1 MIDLTS
7 SYVWTQKKNNLFLYF
22 IQSLDILNCSCH
34 TCEPKDANNAKAEK
48 GDKEKEGEAIQGA
61 SSGEVTRVSVWT
73 GAKMAPQ

>member
-1 MIDLTS
+1 M
-7 SYVWTQKKNNLFLYF
+7 
-22 IQSLDILNCSCH
+22 NCSCH

-61 SSGEVTRVSVWT
+61 SSGEVTHVSVWT